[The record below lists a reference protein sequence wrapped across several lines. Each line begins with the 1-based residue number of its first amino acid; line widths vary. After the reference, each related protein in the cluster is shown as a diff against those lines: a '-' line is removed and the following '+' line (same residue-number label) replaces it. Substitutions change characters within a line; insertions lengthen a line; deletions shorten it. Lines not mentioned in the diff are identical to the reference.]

1 MRLLIR
7 SFTWALA
14 IALVIFTATKAGAE
28 DKAAARAAFRA
39 ATQHFNLGEY
49 QDALAG
55 FKTAYRNFEDPSFL
69 FNIAQC
75 ERLLGHK
82 QEAVRAYR
90 TYLTNSPNAPNGP
103 EVRTLIS
110 KLEDELK
117 QESETAKSPPQG
129 TLSPPPLSGTSAAT
143 TPGAEPTPNRAALV
157 AATPTPAPAN
167 ERPVYKRAWFWAT
180 VVGGA
185 AAVGL
190 AVGLGVGLTQGSS
203 GPAAATTSLGTAHPF

>member
-1 MRLLIR
+1 MSVRRLTR
-7 SFTWALA
+7 ALS
-14 IALVIFTATKAGAE
+14 IALFIITATGAGAE
-28 DKAAARAAFRA
+28 DKSAARAAFRA

-90 TYLTNSPNAPNGP
+90 TYLTNSPAAPNAP
-103 EVRTLIS
+103 EVHTLIS

-117 QESETAKSPPQG
+117 HESETAKSPPQG
-129 TLSPPPLSGTSAAT
+129 TLSPPPLTGVSAAP
-143 TPGAEPTPNRAALV
+143 TPVAEPAPNRAALV
-157 AATPTPAPAN
+157 VTTAPSRASQ
-167 ERPVYKRAWFWAT
+167 RPLHKRAWLWAT
-180 VVGGA
+180 VIGGV
-185 AAVGL
+185 AAVGI

-203 GPAAATTSLGTAHPF
+203 GPATATTTLGTTHPF

>member
-1 MRLLIR
+1 MRMAFFSLAR
-7 SFTWALA
+7 ALG
-14 IALVIFTATKAGAE
+14 IALVIITSISANAE

-82 QEAVRAYR
+82 QEAIRAYR
-90 TYLTNSPNAPNGP
+90 TYLTNSPEAANGP

-110 KLEDELK
+110 KLEDELRARVGDR
-117 QESETAKSPPQG
+117 QEP
-129 TLSPPPLSGTSAAT
+129 SARDA
-143 TPGAEPTPNRAALV
+143 
-157 AATPTPAPAN
+157 
-167 ERPVYKRAWFWAT
+167 
-180 VVGGA
+180 
-185 AAVGL
+185 
-190 AVGLGVGLTQGSS
+190 Q
-203 GPAAATTSLGTAHPF
+203 PAAACSSDPTRRRACTKSRRARNGDASPIYSQ